1 MPAGSDGAAAGGPP
15 VPPVPS
21 LPTRFRPLGVRVA
34 TWVFGAVLAATVVAV
49 WLALPANVQDSF
61 TWLQRGTVLLFVAGG
76 AVIAHAMSRCRVD
89 ADEDGLTVVNG
100 YRTHRLDWGQVVAVS
115 LRPGSPWAVL
125 DLSDGTT
132 RAAMG
137 IQGSDGLRARRQ
149 TRSLRALID
158 AHDAAEPD
166 DRQPPP

>member
-100 YRTHRLDWGQVVAVS
+100 YRTRHYEWSQVLGVS
-115 LRPGSPWAVL
+115 LRRGAPWGTL

-132 RAAMG
+132 LSLLAV
-137 IQGSDGLRARRQ
+137 QGSDGARARRAV
-149 TRSLRALID
+149 REIRA
-158 AHDAAEPD
+158 AVAANTPD
-166 DRQPPP
+166 